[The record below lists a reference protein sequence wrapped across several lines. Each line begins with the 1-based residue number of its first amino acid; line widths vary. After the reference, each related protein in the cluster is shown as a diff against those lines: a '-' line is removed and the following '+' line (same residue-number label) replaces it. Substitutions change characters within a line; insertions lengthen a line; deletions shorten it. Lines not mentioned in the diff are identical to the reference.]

1 MDAVTVVFK
10 PPSGGALRLPRVWKM
25 AEPGAPGDA
34 ASEHP
39 PDERTKTD
47 GLERGNGTPLLELE
61 NVWKVFAGVPV
72 LRGIDFTLHEGEI
85 HALLGGNGS
94 GKSTT
99 MKIISGAYALDA
111 GTMRLRG
118 EPVRFDSPKAAH
130 DRGVYMVPQEPHVF
144 PHLSVLE
151 NLGVGLGLS
160 PTELR
165 ARVEPLLEGLG
176 FQVDLNE
183 QAAFLSIA
191 QQQLLEIV
199 RGLLRHAQV
208 LIFDE
213 PTSALTFRETEH
225 LFDRMRRLAAQGIG
239 LIFISHR
246 LGEVMEIADRISVL
260 RDGVVVL
267 SDRSSALTPH
277 DLVRAMLPEAAERE
291 QETAAREARG
301 TSQGPAVLEVKDLS
315 SEAFSDVSFTL
326 HAGEVLGLA
335 GLVGSGRTEVCEA
348 IVGIDSHARGEVRVN
363 GQPLARR
370 SPAICQRH
378 GLVYVPEDRHAHG
391 IFLDLPSLYTM
402 SASILDRLG
411 RLFLATGEERA
422 IGERFVRSLNIKLN
436 DLNQIAGTL
445 SGGNQQKVVLAKALA
460 GEPRVVL
467 LDEPTRGIDASAR
480 QDVYHLIRQLTAEGV
495 AVLLISSELEEIVD
509 LSDRVLVMYRGRI
522 TEELTGDAITLERV
536 TDASFGLPQGEE
548 VAS

>member
-1 MDAVTVVFK
+1 
-10 PPSGGALRLPRVWKM
+10 M

-191 QQQLLEIV
+191 QQQLLEIM